1 MMSPGAPAATM
12 LIADAPTLLLV
23 RLSAIITSGT
33 ETDLREGFASVRDTV
48 PPVWVEEMVLQSYL
62 FAGFPR
68 GLSAAREWRRMS
80 EREAPDIDDGADY
93 SNADLWRKSGIT
105 AEAPERIEIGVS
117 IVNLVKSPTSLA

>member
-33 ETDLREGFASVRDTV
+33 ESDLREGFASVRDTV
-48 PPVWVEEMVLQSYL
+48 PPVWVEELVLQSYL

-93 SNADLWRKSGIT
+93 TNADVWRKSG
-105 AEAPERIEIGVS
+105 EV
-117 IVNLVKSPTSLA
+117 